1 MYINPEELLS
11 MYCLWCS
18 NENYYQD
25 HSNKNEVWKCPQ
37 NMASCIKPKKKA
49 RISDLDFTNHFLKL
63 NEFMRL
69 INDDDEI
76 VFSSKQKSSSRANAS
91 SKRTSYFGV
100 SKNGPNWQSLIS
112 INKKKTYVGTFMT
125 EREAGEAFDFYSMLL
140 HRSGAL
146 TNFSYTKAQIERLIL
161 RFSYLLN
168 ED

>member
-1 MYINPEELLS
+1 M
-11 MYCLWCS
+11 
-18 NENYYQD
+18 
-25 HSNKNEVWKCPQ
+25 VT
-37 NMASCIKPKKKA
+37 CIKPKKKA
-49 RISDLDFTNHFLKL
+49 RISDLDFTDHFQKLK
-63 NEFMRL
+63 EFMGL
-69 INDDDEI
+69 INDNNEV
-76 VFSSKQKSSSRANAS
+76 VFSGKQKSSSRANTS

-146 TNFSYTKAQIERLIL
+146 TNFSYTKSQIERLIL

-168 ED
+168 QDK